1 MLRIAVISHNAV
13 ALDEPIMA
21 EFAGGGT
28 IGRAPGSTLMLPD
41 PDRVISRTH
50 AVVALR
56 DGAYVIRDQG
66 TTVPLLLN
74 GRPVGQGHEAP
85 VAIGD
90 ELRIGGYTLKVDL
103 APLDASADATLDST
117 ATATL
122 RPGTVLSWN
131 EEGGPAPD
139 RIETVFVTKS
149 PHGAAVSQAGAG
161 ERAQP
166 SPSRSATSTGPS
178 GDPAR
183 DAASPT
189 AAPSAPPTGGRP
201 ATAPGASALA
211 LQRAFL
217 QGAGVPD
224 LALPHGFTPA
234 LLEEL
239 GCVMREALRGM
250 IDLLVARAEAKRE
263 VRADATIIVAQDN
276 NPLKFAPD
284 LDAVVMHLLQPRGK
298 GFMPPLP
305 AIRDAQDSLR
315 SHQAGFVAGM
325 RAALES
331 VVARFDPAHLE
342 ARLTATAPTHTL
354 LPVNH
359 RAKLWEMYEEL
370 YEQISRE
377 AQADFNQL
385 FREEFLRAYQA
396 KVDAHRERRD
406 AAT

>member
-1 MLRIAVISHNAV
+1 MPTLRIAVISHNAV
-13 ALDEPIMA
+13 ALDQPITA
-21 EFAGGGT
+21 EFDGGGT

-50 AVVALR
+50 AVVAMR

-66 TTVPLLLN
+66 STVPLLLN
-74 GRPVGQGHEAP
+74 GRPIGHGHESPMA
-85 VAIGD
+85 AGD
-90 ELRIGGYTLKVDL
+90 ELRIGGYTLRVQL
-103 APLDASADATLDST
+103 PAREVEADATLDST
-117 ATATL
+117 LTGTL

-139 RIETVFVTKS
+139 RIETVFVTS
-149 PHGAAVSQAGAG
+149 PHGAPDLPPAADVGATPHGDAVPPAPARPAG
-161 ERAQP
+161 
-166 SPSRSATSTGPS
+166 GPS
-178 GDPAR
+178 V
-183 DAASPT
+183 
-189 AAPSAPPTGGRP
+189 PSSTVAGTGRAPPA
-201 ATAPGASALA
+201 ATTLA

-224 LALPHGFTPA
+224 LALPHGLTPA
-234 LLEEL
+234 LMEEL
-239 GCVMREALRGM
+239 GCVMRESLRGM

-284 LDAVVMHLLQPRGK
+284 LDAVVRHLLEPRGK

-305 AIRDAQDSLR
+305 AIRDAQESLR
-315 SHQAGFVAGM
+315 SHQVGFVAGM
-325 RAALES
+325 RAALET
-331 VVARFDPAHLE
+331 VVARFDPARLE

-370 YEQISRE
+370 YGQISHE
-377 AQADFNQL
+377 AQTDFHHL
-385 FREEFLRAYQA
+385 FGEEFLRAYQA

-406 AAT
+406 AAGST

>member
-13 ALDEPIMA
+13 ALDQPITA
-21 EFAGGGT
+21 EFDGGGT

-66 TTVPLLLN
+66 STVPLLLN
-74 GRPVGQGHEAP
+74 GRPVGHGQETRLA
-85 VAIGD
+85 AGD
-90 ELRIGGYTLKVDL
+90 ELRVGGYTLQVQLPARDM
-103 APLDASADATLDST
+103 AAEATLDST
-117 ATATL
+117 LTATL

-139 RIETVFVTKS
+139 RIETVFVTS
-149 PHGAAVSQAGAG
+149 PRGAPELPPAADLRGTPSAAAARVPAAPVAAAGPAAEAVSPA
-161 ERAQP
+161 
-166 SPSRSATSTGPS
+166 ATT
-178 GDPAR
+178 
-183 DAASPT
+183 
-189 AAPSAPPTGGRP
+189 
-201 ATAPGASALA
+201 LA

-224 LALPHGFTPA
+224 LALPKGLTPA
-234 LLEEL
+234 LMEEL
-239 GCVMREALRGM
+239 GCVMRESLRGL

-276 NPLKFAPD
+276 NPLKFDPD
-284 LDAVVMHLLQPRGK
+284 LDAVVKHLLQPRGK
-298 GFMPPLP
+298 GFMSPLA
-305 AIRDAQDSLR
+305 AIRDAQESLR
-315 SHQAGFVAGM
+315 SHQVGFVAGM
-325 RAALES
+325 RAALET
-331 VVARFDPAHLE
+331 VVARFDPARLE

-370 YEQISRE
+370 YGQISHE
-377 AQADFNQL
+377 AQTDFHHL
-385 FREEFLRAYQA
+385 FGEEFLRAYQA
-396 KVDAHRERRD
+396 KVDAQRERRD
-406 AAT
+406 AAGTS

>member
-13 ALDEPIMA
+13 ALDQPITA
-21 EFAGGGT
+21 EFDGGGT

-56 DGAYVIRDQG
+56 DGTYVIRDQG
-66 TTVPLLLN
+66 STVPLLLN
-74 GRPVGQGHEAP
+74 GRPIGHGHEAP
-85 VAIGD
+85 MAAND
-90 ELRIGGYTLKVDL
+90 ELRIGGYTLRVQL
-103 APLDASADATLDST
+103 PGREVEADATLDST
-117 ATATL
+117 LTATL

-139 RIETVFVTKS
+139 RIETVFVTS
-149 PHGAAVSQAGAG
+149 PHGAPVL
-161 ERAQP
+161 
-166 SPSRSATSTGPS
+166 
-178 GDPAR
+178 PA
-183 DAASPT
+183 AADVG
-189 AAPSAPPTGGRP
+189 AAPGAASAPPLHAPAAAAPAPAAAEGAARP
-201 ATAPGASALA
+201 PSAATTLG

-224 LALPHGFTPA
+224 LALPHGLTPA
-234 LLEEL
+234 LMEEL
-239 GCVMREALRGM
+239 GCVMRESLRGM

-284 LDAVVMHLLQPRGK
+284 LDAVVRHLLQPRGK

-305 AIRDAQDSLR
+305 AIKDAQESLR
-315 SHQAGFVAGM
+315 SHQVGFVAGM
-325 RAALES
+325 RAALET
-331 VVARFDPAHLE
+331 VVARFDPARLE

-370 YEQISRE
+370 YGQISHE
-377 AQADFNQL
+377 AQTDFHHL
-385 FREEFLRAYQA
+385 FGEEFLRAYQA

-406 AAT
+406 AAGAT